1 MTEKMEVSFEGSLS
15 LNLAAERV
23 QSLLFPLSQIQKEDS
38 IEDLLN
44 LLIVFLP
51 DKSIIETQFL
61 KTG

>member
-1 MTEKMEVSFEGSLS
+1 MTEKMEVSFEGSLN
-15 LNLAAERV
+15 LHLAAERV
-23 QSLLFPLSQIQKEDS
+23 QSLLFPPSQKQKEDS

-44 LLIVFLP
+44 RLIVLLP

>member
-1 MTEKMEVSFEGSLS
+1 MEVSFEGSLN
-15 LNLAAERV
+15 LLHLAAERV
-23 QSLLFPLSQIQKEDS
+23 QSLLFPPSQKQKEDS

-44 LLIVFLP
+44 RLIVFLP